1 MVPRHVETEE
11 SAAAEPPPPWIGE
24 PPPGE
29 PEPSRPLTPS
39 RPDGEEPAVRSP
51 LGNDDGQRFRRG
63 LLVHRLL
70 QTLPNL
76 AEAARDAACRRFLAR
91 PAHKLTPEQQDAIA
105 RETLAVLSHAEF
117 AHLFGPGSRAEVPLI
132 GVVALG
138 DGSRALAGRID
149 RLALTGDTVWIV
161 DYKTNRPPPR
171 DLEDVPMVY
180 RRQMAAY
187 REALRAVYPGRRVR
201 CVLLW
206 TDGPYTMELPP
217 SVMDAAAAGLAPR
230 VG

>member
-1 MVPRHVETEE
+1 M
-11 SAAAEPPPPWIGE
+11 
-24 PPPGE
+24 
-29 PEPSRPLTPS
+29 PL
-39 RPDGEEPAVRSP
+39 V
-51 LGNDDGQRFRRG
+51 
-63 LLVHRLL
+63 
-70 QTLPNL
+70 
-76 AEAARDAACRRFLAR
+76 
-91 PAHKLTPEQQDAIA
+91 
-105 RETLAVLSHAEF
+105 
-117 AHLFGPGSRAEVPLI
+117 

-217 SVMDAAAAGLAPR
+217 SVLDTAAAGLAPR
-230 VG
+230 AG